1 MSGVDTCQFALV
13 LRKPYARHIQ
23 VSPRETV
30 RRYDSLCSLS
40 LCCGSIAETRIIV
53 FIRGVI
59 YAARCN
65 LDRWKERTR
74 VDREKDSGCA
84 SLTTKPD
91 KRAHRFGNRC
101 ETMSIRA
108 WHAGKGSG
116 KWLTYFPRWI
126 HPPWRRAKDWIG
138 YSHKASHHSVSPRL
152 SRACRKRGKK
162 ASRHILPLINLPTDH
177 FEVIR
182 RLGDRDLLGM

>member
-1 MSGVDTCQFALV
+1 MSIRTRVQKT
-13 LRKPYARHIQ
+13 YACHIQ
-23 VSPRETV
+23 VSLRETV
-30 RRYDSLCSLS
+30 SDNTTLS
-40 LCCGSIAETRIIV
+40 LFLLSRFSSKKSNNVYTRS
-53 FIRGVI
+53 VI
-59 YAARCN
+59 YTARCN
-65 LDRWKERTR
+65 LVRWKERTR
-74 VDREKDSGCA
+74 MDGEKGSGCT

-91 KRAHRFGNRC
+91 KRARGFGNRC

-116 KWLTYFPRWI
+116 KWLTYFPWWI
-126 HPPWRRAKDWIG
+126 HPLWRRAKDWIG

-152 SRACRKRGKK
+152 SRACREWGRK

-182 RLGDRDLLGM
+182 RLGNRDLVAM

>member
-1 MSGVDTCQFALV
+1 MPI
-13 LRKPYARHIQ
+13 RARAQETLCSPHPS
-23 VSPRETV
+23 VSSRNSSTI
-30 RRYDSLCSLS
+30 RLSLFSLS
-40 LCCGSIAETRIIV
+40 LLRFNSRDSNNRVYTRCY
-53 FIRGVI
+53 IR
-59 YAARCN
+59 ARCN

-152 SRACRKRGKK
+152 SRACRERGKK

-182 RLGDRDLLGM
+182 RLGDLVGM

>member
-1 MSGVDTCQFALV
+1 MSIRIRVRITLCS
-13 LRKPYARHIQ
+13 PHSS
-23 VSPRETV
+23 VSSRNSF
-30 RRYDSLCSLS
+30 RQYDSLSLLS
-40 LCCGSIAETRIIV
+40 RFSSKKSNNVYTRS
-53 FIRGVI
+53 VI
-59 YAARCN
+59 YTARCN
-65 LDRWKERTR
+65 LVRWKERTR
-74 VDREKDSGCA
+74 MDGEKGSGCT

-91 KRAHRFGNRC
+91 KRARGFGNRC

-116 KWLTYFPRWI
+116 KWLTYFPWWI
-126 HPPWRRAKDWIG
+126 HPLWRRAKDWIG

-152 SRACRKRGKK
+152 SRACREWGRK

-182 RLGDRDLLGM
+182 RLGNRDLVGM